1 MEKILEKGGSR
12 LHGTVKVGG
21 AKNAI
26 LPIQAAALLARSGT
40 VLIHNVDPLAD
51 IATMNRL
58 LNFLNLKAKYQD
70 HSLHLPATSQIGT
83 EAPFQ
88 YVKEMRASLLVL
100 GPMLARTGHANVAL
114 PGGCSIGTRPIDL
127 HIKGLRA
134 MGATITEA
142 DGRIEAHADH
152 LQGARIYLD
161 FPSVGA
167 TEDLMLAATLAT
179 GITVIDNAAREPEI
193 VDLANV
199 LNKMG
204 AQVHGAGTATIRIQ
218 GVAYLHGCEHTV
230 IPDRIACGTYLLA
243 GAITAGDVLVQ
254 GAIAQHNLSLMAK
267 LEEMGATVITQRDGI
282 RVIGTNVVLP
292 SSVKTMPYPGFPTD
306 LQPAIAVL
314 LLRAHGTSTINE
326 TVFPERFGYLEELRR
341 LNAQYQVANGTA
353 VLHGPTNFNGAEVSA
368 SDLRGGAALVLAG
381 LVADGITQVANVK
394 QLDRGYYHLVDKLSS
409 LGANIN
415 RVNFDDQ
422 TTLSIKSLET
432 EFDDSKKN
440 EHRGKSNH

>member
-1 MEKILEKGGSR
+1 MEKIIEKGGAR
-12 LHGTVKVGG
+12 LHGTVQVGG

-51 IATMNRL
+51 VTTMNQL
-58 LNFLNLKAKYQD
+58 LNFLNLQASYQN
-70 HSLHLPATSQIGT
+70 HTLHLPATSQVGT

-88 YVKEMRASLLVL
+88 YVQKMRASLLVL
-100 GPMLARTGHANVAL
+100 GPMLARTGHADVAL

-134 MGATITEA
+134 MGATINEA
-142 DGRIEAHADH
+142 DGRIEARADH
-152 LQGARIYLD
+152 LKGARIYLD

-167 TEDLMLAATLAT
+167 TEDLMLAATLAA

-243 GAITAGDVLVQ
+243 GAITAGDVLVE

-292 SSVKTMPYPGFPTD
+292 SSLKTMPYPGFPTD
-306 LQPAIAVL
+306 LQPAMAVL
-314 LLRAHGTSTINE
+314 LMRAHGTSTINE

-341 LNAQYQVANGTA
+341 LNAKYQVTNGTA
-353 VLHGPTNFNGAEVSA
+353 VLHGPTDFSGAEVEA

-381 LVADGITQVANVK
+381 LVANGITQVANVS
-394 QLDRGYYHLVDKLSS
+394 QLDRGYYHLVDKLAK
-409 LGANIN
+409 LGANI
-415 RVNFDDQ
+415 RRADIDDQ
-422 TTLSIKSLET
+422 TTVSIRDLEAT
-432 EFDDSKKN
+432 LRHQRSENDNSDT
-440 EHRGKSNH
+440 NH